1 MKSSSTPLSR
11 FLFALALS
19 TFASATAKA
28 ADSGSGM
35 WWCYNGNCCSYD
47 PATDHVGQPCMF
59 GCTEPDGE
67 HYGTPAGCT
76 EGP

>member
-1 MKSSSTPLSR
+1 
-11 FLFALALS
+11 
-19 TFASATAKA
+19 
-28 ADSGSGM
+28 M
-35 WWCYNGNCCSYD
+35 WWCYEGNCRSYD